1 MSFLTVKKLAAVVTV
16 ASLITACQ
24 GIQDKVAEVPLESG
38 VILTNMDNNV
48 RPQDNFFEFV
58 NGRWIAQAEIPAD
71 KSSTGTFMRLRE
83 EADANV
89 RKIIEQAGAENAAP
103 NTAAGKIGL
112 MYNSF
117 MNEAAVEEL
126 GLTPLKRDLA
136 RIDKVSS
143 VDDILRWTAWANR
156 FGIDAPLGLYV
167 TPDYKNPTVY
177 RAYIS
182 QWGLGLPNSDFY
194 SDDSEKGK
202 SIVAAYKKYTT
213 NIFKALGYSDRAAQ
227 KAAENTYALEKQLA
241 AANRPPV
248 ENREYTRHYNLHG
261 PGHASMPKGVNWQV
275 FFSGMGLDKDTVF
288 AVAQP
293 EYLPGLAKAL
303 TKTSLQTWRDYMKL
317 RLASSSA
324 PYLNKAMQE
333 LAFDFYSR
341 TLEGVPEMRPRWKRG
356 VGLVNGTL
364 GEAVGQ
370 IYVKEHFPPRAKAR
384 MDEMV
389 TNLIEAYRQSIES
402 LEWMSEETRK
412 NALTKLAKFTPQ
424 IGYPVKWRDYSTM
437 DLSNDLMSNVR
448 AASLWESNRQLAR
461 VGKKVDREEWFMAPQ
476 VVNAYY
482 YSLNNS
488 ITFPAAILQP
498 PFFNLNADDA
508 VNYGAIGSVI
518 GHEIGHGFD
527 DNGAQFDGDG
537 RLHNWWTEADKK
549 AFEDRTAKLI
559 EQFDKF
565 ETLPGV
571 HVNGK
576 FTQGENIGDLAG
588 VSIAYKAYINSLD
601 GKEAPVLDG
610 YTGPQRFFIGYAQ
623 AWLSKTRDERKRQ
636 LVKIDPHSPPPF
648 RVNGILP
655 NIGGFEQAFEVKPG
669 DKMYLPP
676 KDRVR
681 IW

>member
-1 MSFLTVKKLAAVVTV
+1 MSFLTVKKLAVAVVA
-16 ASLITACQ
+16 ASVITACQ
-24 GIQDKVAEVPLESG
+24 STQDKVADVPLDSG
-38 VILTNMDNNV
+38 IILANLDTQV

-58 NGRWIAQAEIPAD
+58 NGSWLAQAEIPTD

-89 RKIIEQAGAENAAP
+89 RKIIEQAGTKNGLPDSPE
-103 NTAAGKIGL
+103 GKIGL

-117 MNEAAVEEL
+117 MNEAHVEAL
-126 GLTPLKRDLA
+126 GTTPLDKDLA
-136 RIDKVSS
+136 RIDKIDS
-143 VDDILRWTAWANR
+143 VDGILRWTAWANR
-156 FGIDAPLGLYV
+156 YGIDSPLGLYV
-167 TPDYKNPTVY
+167 MPDYKDPTIY

-182 QWGLGLPNSDFY
+182 QWGLGLPNSDYY
-194 SDDSEKGK
+194 SDDSEKGQ
-202 SIVAAYKKYTT
+202 SIIAAYKKYTT
-213 NIFKALGYSDRAAQ
+213 GIFKALGYSDSGAK
-227 KAAENTYALEKQLA
+227 KAAEKTYALEKQLA

-248 ENREYTRHYNLHG
+248 EDREYTRHYNLFG
-261 PGHASMPKGVNWQV
+261 PGHATLPEGVNWQV
-275 FFSGMGLDKDTVF
+275 FLNAMDVEDNTVF

-303 TKTSLQTWRDYMKL
+303 SNTPVTVWRDYMKL
-317 RLASSSA
+317 RLASASA
-324 PYLNKAMQE
+324 PYLNKDMQK

-341 TLEGVPEMRPRWKRG
+341 TLHGVPEMRPRWKRG
-356 VGLVNGTL
+356 VSLVNETL

-370 IYVKEHFPPRAKAR
+370 IYVKEHFPPKAKER
-384 MDEMV
+384 MDELV
-389 TNLIEAYRQSIES
+389 SNLIEAYRQSIES

-412 NALTKLAKFTPQ
+412 NALVKLAKFTPQ
-424 IGYPVKWRDYSTM
+424 IGYPVKWMDYSSM
-437 DLSNDLMSNVR
+437 DLSDSLMGNVR

-461 VGKKVDREEWFMAPQ
+461 LGKKVDREEWFMAPQ

-498 PFFNLNADDA
+498 PFFDLNADDA

-537 RLHNWWTEADKK
+537 RLHNWWTESDKT

-559 EQFDKF
+559 EQFNKF
-565 ETLPGV
+565 EVLPGV

-588 VSIAYKAYINSLD
+588 VSISYKAYINSLD

-610 YTGPQRFFIGYAQ
+610 YTGPQRFFIGYGQ
-623 AWLSKTRDERKRQ
+623 AWLSKARDERKRQ
-636 LVKIDPHSPPPF
+636 LIKIDVHSPPQF
-648 RVNGILP
+648 RVNGVLP
-655 NIGGFEQAFEVKPG
+655 NIDGFENAFEVKPG

-676 KDRVR
+676 NERVR